1 MNILLWILQS
11 LLALLLIS
19 GGGYKAA
26 GANALHKQFP
36 ALPSGAWRMIGLLEV
51 VGGLLLVLPWAL
63 DWMPHLT
70 SLAALVLCLE
80 ALGLSL
86 VYARK
91 SLALSA
97 QNPLTFSVPMAV
109 MLAIVAYGR
118 ALRDVVGS

>member
-1 MNILLWILQS
+1 MNIFLGVLQA

-19 GGGYKAA
+19 GGGYKVGGA
-26 GANALHKQFP
+26 GQLATQFST
-36 ALPSGAWRMIGLLEV
+36 LPGGAWRAIGLLEV

-63 DWMPHLT
+63 QWMPHLT
-70 SLAALVLCLE
+70 SLAAMVLCLE

-118 ALRDVVGS
+118 TVRDVVGS